1 MAEKDTQLQ
10 LLGEIL
16 DLLQQLVR
24 LTRLMSYPMVKQV
37 LETVLET
44 EEKRLVYHSLDG
56 TRGVTAIQELTGVN
70 ARYVS
75 EWGQE
80 WEKLGIAEPSSISNV
95 RGRRQK
101 SFDLAMFGIPVP
113 EAEAIKTGSVDK

>member
-1 MAEKDTQLQ
+1 MAENDNQLQ
-10 LLGEIL
+10 LLREISDSL
-16 DLLQQLVR
+16 HQLVR
-24 LTRLMSYPMVKQV
+24 LTRVMSHPMVKEM
-37 LETVLET
+37 LETVLDT

-56 TRGVTAIQELTGVN
+56 TRGMSDIQELTGVN

-80 WEKLGIAEPSSISNV
+80 WEKLGIAEPSSVSNI

-101 SFDLAMFGIPVP
+101 SFDLVMFGISVP
-113 EAEAIKTGSVDK
+113 EIDTDKTDDVGK